1 MFEDAIRKYGF
12 IVLLGALF
20 FQMVFSEGGVFGYI
34 MLRKDMRA
42 TDVSIASLEKE
53 NKTLTAEIDKLQKD
67 DQYLEYVVRTRY
79 GFVREGEKLYRI
91 EK

>member
-12 IVLLGALF
+12 IVLLAALF